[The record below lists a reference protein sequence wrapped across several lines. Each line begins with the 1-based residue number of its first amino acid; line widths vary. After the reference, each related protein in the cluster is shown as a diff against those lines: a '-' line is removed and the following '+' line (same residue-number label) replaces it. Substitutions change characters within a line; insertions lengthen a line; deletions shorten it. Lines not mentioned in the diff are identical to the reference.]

1 MKRQKTLM
9 YLSLIGAVTIILASI
24 LSMSE
29 IRPTI
34 KGLNNIN
41 SSFISI
47 AVLSKVIFCIQ
58 LGIAFNM
65 IYMLI
70 KGKSKSV
77 DDFPDKQL
85 AMSVFTIYSL
95 DLISDGGSLL
105 ILIACVYNL
114 IIFYYSYRYKI
125 QKD

>member
-29 IRPTI
+29 IGPTI

-95 DLISDGGSLL
+95 DLISDRGSLL